1 MDIKP
6 YALGIPFLKYQIDPT
21 IVDALRLIKY
31 EETEPADPDYLFLFE
46 YRVGDDDRGYTYGY
60 ICVCTP
66 SPGND
71 PRPPMLRF
79 LQGNQFVRVR
89 SLEQIKP
96 KHDDVFGDYLAY
108 VIE

>member
-1 MDIKP
+1 
-6 YALGIPFLKYQIDPT
+6 
-21 IVDALRLIKY
+21 
-31 EETEPADPDYLFLFE
+31 
-46 YRVGDDDRGYTYGY
+46 
-60 ICVCTP
+60 
-66 SPGND
+66 
-71 PRPPMLRF
+71 MLRF